1 MKLRRGQARDV
12 MSEARKIGVIA
23 GGGMMP
29 VEIVR
34 SCVARGTEV
43 YVAALQPWADE
54 ALYADV
60 EHIAAR
66 IGEAGRI
73 MKFFKSHGVVD
84 LVLAGGIKRPT
95 IKELVPDFEAIK
107 MLAKVALKTKGDDG
121 VLRAVIAEVEARGFR
136 VCGVEEVMPEMLFG
150 EGVFGRVK
158 PSAEDMDDIRRGFE
172 VVRALGA
179 VDVGQAAVV
188 QEGVVL
194 AVEAAEGTDAM
205 LARAAGLRK
214 RGKAPVMIK
223 IPKPGQDMRVDVPA
237 IGMRTIENL
246 AQNGIGGI
254 AVEAGGI
261 LVIEREAVIAA
272 ADQAGVFIIG
282 IEK

>member
-1 MKLRRGQARDV
+1 MG
-12 MSEARKIGVIA
+12 EAGKIGVVA
-23 GGGMMP
+23 GSGMMP

-34 SCVARGTEV
+34 SCLGQGREV
-43 YVAALQPWADE
+43 YVAALEPWADE

-60 EHIAAR
+60 EHITAR
-66 IGEAGRI
+66 IGEVGRI
-73 MKFFKSHGVVD
+73 LKYFRERGVVD
-84 LVLAGGIKRPT
+84 LVLAGGIKRPSF
-95 IKELVPDFEAIK
+95 KELIPDLEAVK
-107 MLAKVALKTKGDDG
+107 MLAKIAIKKHGDDG

-246 AQNGIGGI
+246 AQYGIGGL
-254 AVEAGGI
+254 AVEAGGT

-272 ADQAGVFIIG
+272 ADRAGVFIIG
-282 IEK
+282 IKI